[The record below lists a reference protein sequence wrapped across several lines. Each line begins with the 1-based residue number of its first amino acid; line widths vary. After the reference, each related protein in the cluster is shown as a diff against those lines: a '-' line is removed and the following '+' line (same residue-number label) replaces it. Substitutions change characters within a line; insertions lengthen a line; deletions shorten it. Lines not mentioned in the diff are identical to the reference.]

1 MLSQNKN
8 NANGNTKMIKNL
20 IILYFCVFLAIS
32 CVSSRSS
39 ISNSGPP
46 QSLKYY
52 YDQLRIKSFT
62 EIHKNILLYLRIAK
76 GEIKNHQY
84 LELSPYELHQQAIT
98 IAFSRP
104 DTDDVLFRLK
114 QALKQEVNQTTSFK
128 KHLRHLSSD
137 AVAGIK
143 NENFNTREKA
153 TYYFIL
159 TNIIQ
164 HVSLKKSHENKRILE
179 NIYKAKI
186 PLPADL
192 QTHLYIEALES
203 NVISP
208 SKKALKVLKKLY
220 PKKK

>member
-8 NANGNTKMIKNL
+8 NANGNTEMMKNL
-20 IILYFCVFLAIS
+20 IILYFCIFWAIS
-32 CVSSRSS
+32 CVSPRSF

-62 EIHKNILLYLRIAK
+62 EMHKDILLYLRIAK
-76 GEIKNHQY
+76 GEIKNRQY

-98 IAFSRP
+98 IVFSRP

-114 QALKQEVNQTTSFK
+114 QVLKQETNQTASFK
-128 KHLRHLSSD
+128 KHLHHLSSD

-143 NENFNTREKA
+143 NKTFNTRERA

-164 HVSLKKSHENKRILE
+164 HVSLKKSYENKRILE
-179 NIYKAKI
+179 TIYKAKI
-186 PLPADL
+186 QIPADL

-203 NVISP
+203 DVISF